1 MMDAGRHPNIT
12 LFTNSEVVAL
22 SGHAGDFRAT
32 VRRYP
37 RYVDESRCTG
47 CGKCSEVCPV
57 VVPNEFDVGL
67 GARKAIYRPFAQAV
81 PSAYILDWE
90 NCLNG
95 QIIVCGQCSRACE
108 RNAIDYDMQVR
119 DIEVPVGA
127 VIVATGFDAFDP
139 FTMKTYGY
147 SVSPEVLTGLEFER
161 MLNASGPTRGHVMRP
176 SDRKVPR
183 RLAFVQCVG
192 VRGERN
198 CHYCSRFCCMNSVKN
213 AMLARDHEP
222 GIEQVTIF
230 YSDIRA
236 FGKGYEAF
244 FNRSKQ
250 CDFIRYFRGRP
261 SKIVRDAHTGELHI
275 FVEDTFSGRPQ
286 VEVADMVVLASA
298 GVPAEGNVRLA
309 EVLGIDLDEYG
320 FFKVAEQSGAPLAA
334 TREGIFLCGC
344 AKGPED
350 IPDSVAQASGAA
362 AAAQRFVAD
371 CRVPEQKVDIPALPT
386 QGPLRI
392 GVFLCHCGANIAGVV
407 DIAGVADYVRHL
419 PNVVHVEDNLF
430 LCSDAGQK
438 QIQHQVVEKKL
449 NRVVVAACTPRT
461 HEPIFQESLRLVG
474 FNPYL
479 FEMVNVRDQCSW
491 VHSQEPERA
500 TLRAKDQ
507 IRMGIARAQRLEPLE
522 RRDMSVDQG
531 VVVIGGGI
539 AGIEAALR
547 CEEQGFPVYLVEK
560 EAHLGGRLRE
570 LDQLAP
576 DNVPATLL
584 LDRKLQLLQ
593 ASTVTV
599 MTETE
604 IKEVQGTVGNF
615 EVITT
620 RGTLRAGALILA
632 IGGEPYAPA
641 GEYGYGQIPQVIT
654 SYELEGL
661 LRDAGLAARFGGK
674 SPGRVA
680 FIQCVGSRDPEK
692 NPHCSRI
699 CCSTTIRQARK
710 LRASGAEVVV
720 FYRDM
725 RTAAHGAEEA
735 YRQAR
740 GEGVVFVRIPDDR
753 PPEVTPLAEG
763 CLVRAYD
770 TMLRDT
776 LEVDVDAVVLA
787 VGLVPRAPDTDCFRQ
802 LLKVPCGPD
811 GFLMER
817 HPKLGP
823 VETTT
828 EGIFLAGCVQGPK
841 GVADSL
847 AQAAAAAAKAAVL
860 LSREKISL
868 EAATCTV
875 IEERC
880 RACGTCVTVCQFHAP
895 ALYERPSGGQVARIN
910 QALCKGCGTCASWC
924 PSGAIKAQHF
934 TDEQIEAM
942 LEAMLLEE
950 VA

>member
-1 MMDAGRHPNIT
+1 M
-12 LFTNSEVVAL
+12 
-22 SGHAGDFRAT
+22 
-32 VRRYP
+32 
-37 RYVDESRCTG
+37 
-47 CGKCSEVCPV
+47 
-57 VVPNEFDVGL
+57 
-67 GARKAIYRPFAQAV
+67 
-81 PSAYILDWE
+81 
-90 NCLNG
+90 
-95 QIIVCGQCSRACE
+95 
-108 RNAIDYDMQVR
+108 
-119 DIEVPVGA
+119 
-127 VIVATGFDAFDP
+127 
-139 FTMKTYGY
+139 
-147 SVSPEVLTGLEFER
+147 
-161 MLNASGPTRGHVMRP
+161 
-176 SDRKVPR
+176 
-183 RLAFVQCVG
+183 
-192 VRGERN
+192 
-198 CHYCSRFCCMNSVKN
+198 
-213 AMLARDHEP
+213 
-222 GIEQVTIF
+222 
-230 YSDIRA
+230 
-236 FGKGYEAF
+236 
-244 FNRSKQ
+244 
-250 CDFIRYFRGRP
+250 
-261 SKIVRDAHTGELHI
+261 
-275 FVEDTFSGRPQ
+275 
-286 VEVADMVVLASA
+286 
-298 GVPAEGNVRLA
+298 
-309 EVLGIDLDEYG
+309 
-320 FFKVAEQSGAPLAA
+320 
-334 TREGIFLCGC
+334 
-344 AKGPED
+344 
-350 IPDSVAQASGAA
+350 
-362 AAAQRFVAD
+362 
-371 CRVPEQKVDIPALPT
+371 
-386 QGPLRI
+386 
-392 GVFLCHCGANIAGVV
+392 
-407 DIAGVADYVRHL
+407 
-419 PNVVHVEDNLF
+419 
-430 LCSDAGQK
+430 
-438 QIQHQVVEKKL
+438 
-449 NRVVVAACTPRT
+449 VAACTPRT

-491 VHSQEPERA
+491 VHSQEQERA

-507 IRMGIARAQRLEPLE
+507 IRMGISRARRLEPLQ
-522 RRDMSVDQG
+522 RRDISVDQG

-539 AGIEAALR
+539 AGMEAALR
-547 CEEQGFPVYLVEK
+547 LEEQGFPVYLVEK
-560 EAHLGGRLRE
+560 EAHLGGRVRE

-576 DNVPATLL
+576 DDVPATSLL
-584 LDRKLQLLQ
+584 ERKLQLLR

-604 IKEVQGTVGNF
+604 IKEVQGFVGNF
-615 EVITT
+615 EVTTT

-632 IGGEPYAPA
+632 MGAEPYTPA
-641 GEYGYGQIPQVIT
+641 GEYGYGQMPQVIT

-661 LRDAGLAARFGGK
+661 LRGEGLAARFGS
-674 SPGRVA
+674 SPPRRVA

-699 CCSTTIRQARK
+699 CCNTTIRQARK

-740 GEGVVFVRIPDDR
+740 GEGILFVRIPDDR
-753 PPEVTPLAEG
+753 PPEVSPLAEG

-770 TMLRDT
+770 SMLRDT
-776 LEVDVDAVVLA
+776 VEVEVHAVVLA
-787 VGLVPRAPDTDCFRQ
+787 VGLVPRATDTKHFRE

-811 GFLMER
+811 GFMMER

-895 ALYERPSGGQVARIN
+895 ALYELPSGGRVARIN